1 MKIIPISAGT
11 LKLDGGAMHGVVP
24 KSIWQKLNPAD
35 ANNLCT
41 WQMRCMLIENGKQ
54 LTLVDTGMGAKQSEK
69 WQSYYE
75 PNFEQNLEK
84 SIVEAGYHPTEIT
97 NVILSHLHFDH
108 AGGAV
113 KKQGELLIPTFENAT
128 YWVSQNQWNTAM
140 QPNDREK
147 ATFLHEN
154 LMPLEQSGQLK
165 FVGQKSVEE
174 LKNIEFIEVFGHT
187 EGMLMPL
194 VSSPNGKVLFAADT
208 IPSHHH
214 VHLPYVMAYDINP
227 IKTIEEKKNL
237 YTRAIAEDW
246 IIFYDHDPHVAFGKI
261 VLTEKGY
268 RNINVD

>member
-35 ANNLCT
+35 SNNMCT
-41 WQMRCMLIENGKQ
+41 WQMRCMLIENGKE
-54 LTLVDTGMGAKQSEK
+54 LILVDTGMGNKQSEK

-84 SIVEAGYHPTEIT
+84 SIKEAGYMLSEIT
-97 NVILSHLHFDH
+97 DVILSHLHFDH

-140 QPNDREK
+140 KPNDREK
-147 ATFLHEN
+147 ATFLQEN
-154 LMPLEQSGQLK
+154 LIPLEKSGQLK
-165 FVGQKSVEE
+165 FVDQKHAHN
-174 LKNIEFIEVFGHT
+174 LQNIEFIEVCGHT

-194 VSSPNGKVLFAADT
+194 VQSPTGKVLFAADT
-208 IPSHHH
+208 IPSQHH

-227 IKTIEEKKNL
+227 ILTISEKKNI
-237 YTRAIAEDW
+237 YQRAIEEDW
-246 IIFYDHDPHVAFGKI
+246 TIFYDHDPEVAFGKI

-268 RNINVD
+268 RNEKI